1 MLHSARAV
9 VERQIKE
16 GAHKQGSQTKRF
28 DRLYVKSPTIQAM
41 LLACTVAFFQ
51 SAGGRRRVSV
61 SALQRG
67 HGKKMPKTKKKRAKK
82 AAAFNPGD
90 RVSFTLNGAT
100 VDAKVVGAVRAVDAS
115 VEVELLGRH
124 ARNTSRMMRAGA

>member
-16 GAHKQGSQTKRF
+16 GAHKQASQTKRF

-61 SALQRG
+61 DDLQRG
-67 HGKKMPKTKKKRAKK
+67 HGKKKAKTKKKRAKK

-100 VDAKVVGAVRAVDAS
+100 VDAKVVGAVCAGK